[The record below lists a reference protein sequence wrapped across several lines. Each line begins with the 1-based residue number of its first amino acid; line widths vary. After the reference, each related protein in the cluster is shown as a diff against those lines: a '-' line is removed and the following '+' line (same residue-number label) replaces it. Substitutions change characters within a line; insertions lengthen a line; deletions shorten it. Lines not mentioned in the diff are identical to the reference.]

1 MMSMPI
7 EIVIKVK
14 SFEDVDKALSNIKKI
29 KEANPKEVIK
39 ATLEID
45 LRD

>member
-14 SFEDVDKALSNIKKI
+14 SFEDVDEALSNIKKI

-39 ATLEID
+39 TTLEID